1 MSQIVT
7 EEVWKSIPSFWQ
19 YEISNHG
26 RVRRIAHISVT
37 RKGAKKY
44 LPEHYLKV
52 QRLGNRPYVNLSL
65 RKGNESHKQCV
76 RIDDLIQNVF
86 GSDCNIANDIK

>member
-26 RVRRIAHISVT
+26 RVRRIAHETVT
-37 RKGAKKY
+37 RKGDKKF
-44 LPEHYLKV
+44 LPMHYLKV
-52 QRLGNRPYVNLSL
+52 QGPGDRPYVNLTL
-65 RKGNESHKQCV
+65 RVNNESHKQCV
-76 RIDDLIQNVF
+76 RIDILMKQVF